1 MTRVHAEV
9 IPAIA
14 EQEILAIAAGVTHA
28 NVVGVTRATVA
39 GAMIVNVVGVTLVNV
54 GEIAA
59 ELISSMQ
66 ATNNTHYLCCES
78 IDLVLQFFICN
89 FYIVLQIGCAIA
101 NSKVVR

>member
-28 NVVGVTRATVA
+28 NVAGATHVIVVGQIRATVA
-39 GAMIVNVVGVTLVNV
+39 GVIHASVGV
-54 GEIAA
+54 IAA

-89 FYIVLQIGCAIA
+89 FYIILQIGCAIA